1 MVIPTYVRSR
11 MDQIID
17 RLIKYSVNTGGHS
30 PLSFRPRNTL
40 TGRTTGLLTRYHCDV
55 YVDIRRVY

>member
-30 PLSFRPRNTL
+30 PLFLSPPKYADRANHRL
-40 TGRTTGLLTRYHCDV
+40 ADQVSL
-55 YVDIRRVY
+55 RRIC